1 MTEYEIQL
9 YKFQVICYSS
19 IPVLT
24 LPTLAFHLTTFG
36 PKLIFEKVSRM
47 FLICLPNMPSSLIL
61 DIELHLFLLG
71 LLYFHFPCALSG
83 TVNHSSLHPSLALV
97 STQASQILPCRQSL
111 SFKVHDP
118 SCLDDTAQNA
128 VFRVA
133 KTAEAFL
140 SFLRSHSAFPL
151 IGTSQPSILMRS
163 SFQYKPVRGFSVVS
177 NQVTIP
183 STTGKTNLVNIR
195 GWGPYFPTY
204 RKSLDFPSQGT
215 KTHYKL

>member
-61 DIELHLFLLG
+61 DIELHLFPLG

-83 TVNHSSLHPSLALV
+83 SVNHSALHPSLALV
-97 STQASQILPCRQSL
+97 SAQASQILPCRQSL

-128 VFRVA
+128 VFCVA
-133 KTAEAFL
+133 KTAEAFFVL
-140 SFLRSHSAFPL
+140 SQISFSFSFNQHKP
-151 IGTSQPSILMRS
+151 PSILMRC
-163 SFQYKPVRGFSVVS
+163 SFQHKSVRGFSVVS

-183 STTGKTNLVNIR
+183 SSSGKTNLVNIR